1 MSEESRGI
9 ATAAEMKVLASPV
22 RLRILRL
29 TMDAA
34 LTNAELAA
42 ALELT
47 PATTLYHVR
56 QLVAAGFLAA
66 DAEGRPGR
74 AIPYRAT
81 GRSWQVEPKDDD
93 IPAAVDAMLSAY
105 VDEWRRGGRR
115 AAKFG
120 VRMRLHLDDDALD
133 EFGDR
138 LTDLI
143 DEFRARPRADGSRA
157 YSLLALINE
166 EPG

>member
-1 MSEESRGI
+1 MSEESRGL

-29 TMDAA
+29 TMDDA

-42 ALELT
+42 RLELT

-66 DAEGRPGR
+66 DEAGRPGR
-74 AIPYRAT
+74 AIPYRST
-81 GRSWQVEPKDDD
+81 GRSWQVEPPDEDV
-93 IPAAVDAMLSAY
+93 PAAVDAMLSAY
-105 VDEWRRGGRR
+105 VEEWRHGGRHS
-115 AAKFG
+115 AKFG
-120 VRMRLHLDDDALD
+120 VRMRLHLDDDELD
-133 EFGDR
+133 EFGGR

-143 DEFRARPRADGSRA
+143 DEFHAKERAEGARP